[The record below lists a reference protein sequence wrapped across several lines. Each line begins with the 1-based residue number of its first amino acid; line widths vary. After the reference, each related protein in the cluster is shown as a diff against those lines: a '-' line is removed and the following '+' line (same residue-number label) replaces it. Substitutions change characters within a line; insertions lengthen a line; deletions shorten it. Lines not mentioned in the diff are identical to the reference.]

1 MNHVA
6 AASDSAGAQLLEAL
20 LTELKMQS
28 PRFAT
33 QNQAAQQE
41 VIDRL
46 RGQVEHEVDLLVAR
60 IATRTFPSGVA
71 KIVSAT
77 VKDTVSVTLHM
88 ADGCSVLHEIIDHVG
103 RSCWV
108 VLCDLEEFTGG
119 MQTVRAP
126 PNQTD
131 LLEGSAD
138 A

>member
-6 AASDSAGAQLLEAL
+6 AASDSAGATLLGAL
-20 LTELKMQS
+20 LTELKLQS

-33 QNQAAQQE
+33 QNQEQQQE

-77 VKDTVSVTLHM
+77 FKEHVTVTLHM
-88 ADGCSVLHEIIDHVG
+88 ADSCSVLHEIVDHVG

-108 VLCDLEEFTGG
+108 VLCELEEFTGG

-131 LLEGSAD
+131 LLDDGAE
-138 A
+138 